1 MKRSGWIC
9 VVIGLSVVGG
19 GGIWAAGRF
28 ARHEVAGVSQ
38 MAKRPKVTGV
48 EPADGAVEISPVT
61 GIKAAVS
68 LPGGAGVDENT
79 LAAGVSLVRVR
90 DGAKIDALLNTSG
103 AGDVVVLKPKAELD
117 LGTEYR
123 FVVTAA
129 LKDTAGQSF
138 DAKTVTFTTAKT
150 FAVADFPAAFE
161 KLPLPNMKL
170 ERDAFTSLAIGP
182 DGKLYAATFA
192 GMIHVYAINAD
203 GTTTEEKPITAIM
216 ENNKGPRLIT
226 GIAFDPL
233 STRRQGVLW
242 VSHGQFAMKNG
253 RPEGADDWT
262 GKISWIGTSA
272 GYVVNYTD
280 VITGLPRAY
289 KDHLNF
295 QLAFGPDGALYF
307 SQGSNTSVG
316 DVDVKWGYRP
326 ERNLTAAILRL
337 DLQKVFRKRP
347 SAADIAKAQP
357 ATAWPPSKADM
368 SRIDNKPWPVV
379 DPAGGQ
385 QGDQMTLPLDV
396 KTEDGGTYDPAA
408 ANAPLTLYATGVRS
422 GFKLL
427 FHRNGHLY
435 TGVNGAA
442 GNEGNVPASP
452 DGKWPAVRDIKQ
464 TTDDLLLKIEK
475 GAYYGHPNPARGQY
489 ALNGANPTAGVDPL
503 EVPAYPVGTP
513 PDPNWHK
520 PAYVFGK
527 NYSPNGLID
536 YHGTIGEKGNAK
548 PGPAAALDGC
558 ILVTRYSDG
567 KDVLVLRLDDNGDVV
582 ETIAGLDGFTGL
594 NAPLDLVEDPKTGN
608 LYVAEYR
615 GQQVTLLRPKPN
627 GVSPHAQRTAVTR

>member
-1 MKRSGWIC
+1 MKRAGWIGT
-9 VVIGLSVVGG
+9 VAGLALVGG
-19 GGIWAAGRF
+19 VGIYAAGQF
-28 ARHEVAGVSQ
+28 AKHEVAGVSQ
-38 MAKRPKVTGV
+38 ATKRPKVTGT

-90 DGAKIDALLNTSG
+90 DGAKVDALLNTSG
-103 AGDVVVLKPKAELD
+103 AGDVVVLKPKAELE
-117 LGTEYR
+117 LGTEYE
-123 FVVTAA
+123 FVVTAD

-138 DAKTVTFTTAKT
+138 DAKSSKFTTAKT
-150 FAVADFPAAFE
+150 FAVTDFPAAFE

-192 GMIHVYAINAD
+192 GMIHVYTINAD

-216 ENNKGPRLIT
+216 AANQGPRLVT
-226 GIAFDPL
+226 GIAFDPK
-233 STRRQGVLW
+233 STAAEPVLW

-262 GKISWIGTSA
+262 GKISRLRRPDLSG
-272 GYVVNYTD
+272 VED
-280 VITGLPRAY
+280 VIVGLPRAY

-307 SQGSNTSVG
+307 GQGSNTSVG

-326 ERNLTAAILRL
+326 ERMLTASVLRYDERQNAQNNDRIL
-337 DLQKVFRKRP
+337 
-347 SAADIAKAQP
+347 I
-357 ATAWPPSKADM
+357 PPL
-368 SRIDNKPWPVV
+368 N
-379 DPAGGQ
+379 
-385 QGDQMTLPLDV
+385 V
-396 KTEDGGTYDPAA
+396 KTEDGGTYDPDAKD
-408 ANAPLTLYATGVRS
+408 APLTLYATGVRS

-452 DGKWPAVRDIKQ
+452 DGKWPAIRDNKQ

-475 GAYYGHPNPARGQY
+475 GAYYGHPNPVRGQY
-489 ALNGANPTAGVDPL
+489 ALNGANPTPGPDPL
-503 EVPAYPVGTP
+503 EVSAYPVGTP

-536 YHGTIGEKGNAK
+536 YHAPAGT
-548 PGPAAALDGC
+548 PAATLDGC

-567 KDVLVLRLDDNGDVV
+567 KDILVLRLNEAGDVI
-582 ETIAGLDGFTGL
+582 ETIAGLDGLTGL
-594 NAPLDLVEDPKTGN
+594 NAPLDLIEDSKTQN

-615 GQQVTLLRPKPN
+615 GQQVTLLRPKKN
-627 GVSPHAQRTAVTR
+627 GVSPHAQRTGVTAIATMKPAP

>member
-1 MKRSGWIC
+1 M
-9 VVIGLSVVGG
+9 GLALVGG
-19 GGIWAAGRF
+19 VGLYAAGRF
-28 ARHEVAGVSQ
+28 AKSEVAGVTTA
-38 MAKRPKVTGV
+38 AKRPKVTGV

-79 LAAGVSLVRVR
+79 LASGVSLVRTR
-90 DGAKIDALLNTSG
+90 DGAKVDALLNTSG
-103 AGDVVVLKPKAELD
+103 AGDVVVLKPKTDLD
-117 LGTEYR
+117 LGTDYQ

-138 DAKTVTFTTAKT
+138 DAKTATFTTAKA
-150 FAVADFPAAFE
+150 FAVTDFPAAFE
-161 KLPLPNMKL
+161 KVPLANMKL
-170 ERDAFTSLAIGP
+170 AQDAFTSLAMSP

-192 GMIHVYAINAD
+192 GMIHVYTINPD
-203 GTTTEEKPITAIM
+203 GTTTEGKPITTIM
-216 ENNKGPRLIT
+216 AANHGPRLIT
-226 GIAFDPL
+226 GIAFNPKAP
-233 STRRQGVLW
+233 VFIPELW

-262 GKISWIGTSA
+262 GKISRLTGRDGSFDQCEDI
-272 GYVVNYTD
+272 
-280 VITGLPRAY
+280 VIGLPRAY

-295 QLAFGPDGALYF
+295 QLAFDSDGLLYF
-307 SQGSNTSVG
+307 GQGSNTSVG

-326 ERNLTAAILRL
+326 ERKLTAAVLRL
-337 DLQKVFRKRP
+337 DLAHYLNAVVQSTHTASTK
-347 SAADIAKAQP
+347 P
-357 ATAWPPSKADM
+357 AS
-368 SRIDNKPWPVV
+368 
-379 DPAGGQ
+379 PA
-385 QGDQMTLPLDV
+385 LPFDV

-408 ANAPLTLYATGVRS
+408 ADAPLTLYATGVRS

-452 DGKWPAVRDIKQ
+452 DGKWPAIRDIKQ

-489 ALNGANPTAGVDPL
+489 ALNGANPTAGPDPQ
-503 EVPAYPVGTP
+503 EIAAYPVGTP
-513 PDPNWHK
+513 PDPNWHE

-536 YHGTIGEKGNAK
+536 FHAPAGS
-548 PGPAAALDGC
+548 PAAALDGC

-567 KDVLVLRLDDNGDVV
+567 KDVLVLRLNEAGDVI

-594 NAPLDLVEDPKTGN
+594 NAPLDLVEDPKTQN

-615 GQQVTLLRPKPN
+615 GQQVTLLRPKQG
-627 GVSPHAQRTAVTR
+627 GVSPHAQRTGVRPTATTKPAS